1 MRNSDIK
8 LSVLDVERKYNY
20 EYEEV
25 TYGTDSIVSYG
36 KDNNAPILFKNC
48 YRNSATLKSI
58 IDGNVNYILGDNI
71 EVSDEA
77 ASWRE
82 KVNRT
87 GMTMRQFVANL
98 AQSFEMYGGFA
109 FQVIFNKLRM
119 PVELFPMDFS
129 RCRTNEYGTKVF
141 YSKKNWSKWGTKS
154 TEYEAFNPST
164 VGVNENYTQ
173 VYYYKGDYNYTVY
186 PLPPFFSAIKDI
198 LTEIECANYSLNSVS
213 SGFSAKYILN
223 MPKVDNLTDEQKQ
236 GIEDAIKNK
245 FCGSDTDANFMLYW
259 QDGDEALSISKIES
273 DDAPE
278 KFIAIKDNARTNIFT
293 AMRATPNL
301 FGLPTATTGF
311 NSQEYADAFKLY
323 EKTVIEP
330 VRDVI
335 KESIDK
341 VLNIKDSIK
350 IIPFS
355 IQFNNE

>member
-1 MRNSDIK
+1 MKNSDVK

-71 EVSDEA
+71 EVSEDA
-77 ASWRE
+77 AFWKE

-87 GMTMRQFVANL
+87 GMSIRQFIANL

-154 TEYEAFNPST
+154 TEYEAFNPERI
-164 VGVNENYTQ
+164 GIDGNYTQ
-173 VYYYKGDYNYTVY
+173 VFYYKGDYNYTVY
-186 PLPPFFSAIKDI
+186 PLPPYFSAIKDI

-213 SGFSAKYILN
+213 NGFSAKYVFN
-223 MPKVDNLTDEQKQ
+223 MPKVDNLTDEQKK

-259 QDGDEALSISKIES
+259 SDNGESMNISKIES

-330 VRDVI
+330 VRDII
-335 KESIDK
+335 KESLDK
-341 VLNIKDSIK
+341 VLNIKNSIK
-350 IIPFS
+350 IIPFT
-355 IQFNNE
+355 IMFNE